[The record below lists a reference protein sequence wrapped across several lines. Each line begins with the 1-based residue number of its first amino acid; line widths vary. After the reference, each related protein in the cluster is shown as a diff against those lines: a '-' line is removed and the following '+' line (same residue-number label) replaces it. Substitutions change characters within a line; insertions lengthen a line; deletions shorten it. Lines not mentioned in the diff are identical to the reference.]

1 MKLADLRRLT
11 IKKRLKIH
19 FRVKNGMECIVNEQG
34 IATVP
39 ALKAVPDFN
48 LEEELAS
55 AAEFLIEAAPPAPA
69 RTVARAEMMSMAA
82 ASPAAAAAH
91 DHDDE

>member
-11 IKKRLKIH
+11 IKKHLKIH
-19 FRVKNGMECIVNEQG
+19 FRLKNGMECIMNEQG

-39 ALKAVPDFN
+39 SLKSVPDFN

-55 AAEFLIEAAPPAPA
+55 AAEFLVEPAPPAQS
-69 RTVARAEMMSMAA
+69 RTIQRAEMTSLATA
-82 ASPAAAAAH
+82 PTAAAAAH
-91 DHDDE
+91 DHDDD